1 MKIEV
6 INGCKIYIDPDE
18 ATMDMFDEI
27 ARGCVGFLSASHRGP
42 TTRQPQRREA
52 SLEAPGPA
60 VDPVDAQPKEPGSEP

>member
-27 ARGCVGFLSASHRGP
+27 AQGCVGFLSASHRGP

-52 SLEAPGPA
+52 SREAPEPA